1 MRIDFNN
8 KANWNSNLLV
18 KPLSSLITII
28 MGCCKILF
36 ILFLKGEVWGA
47 FKKNK
52 NKNKNGRGER
62 FGG

>member
-8 KANWNSNLLV
+8 KANWNSNLLI

-36 ILFLKGEVWGA
+36 ILSLKGEVWGA
-47 FKKNK
+47 LKKK
-52 NKNKNGRGER
+52 VGEGRGL
-62 FGG
+62 GVKKGK

>member
-36 ILFLKGEVWGA
+36 ILSLKGEVWGA
-47 FKKNK
+47 LKKK
-52 NKNKNGRGER
+52 KKSGRGER

>member
-36 ILFLKGEVWGA
+36 ILSLKGEVWGA

-52 NKNKNGRGER
+52 K
-62 FGG
+62 